1 MITEKHTC
9 EERVFRNWSEHTCG
23 ITARF
28 EHGGRWY
35 CKRHHPP
42 SAKAKAEARDKAYRD
57 RLNEEVAVAQKRRKQ
72 EDQMRSDHA
81 RMEAMQEAQVDT
93 IYLDDGKIIDV
104 GGKHSGDLRAAIDQW
119 VKER

>member
-1 MITEKHTC
+1 MITENHTC
-9 EERVFRNWSEHTCG
+9 EGRVFRNWSEHTCG

-42 SAKAKAEARDKAYRD
+42 SAKAKSEARDKAYRD
-57 RLNEEVAVAQKRRKQ
+57 RLNEEIAVAQKRRKQ
-72 EDQMRSDHA
+72 ENQMRADYA
-81 RMEAMQEAQVDT
+81 RMEALCAGNWHAAFRQ
-93 IYLDDGKIIDV
+93 ILDIG
-104 GGKHSGDLRAAIDQW
+104 SSYSDLRAAIDQW

>member
-1 MITEKHTC
+1 MSAPEKHTC

-81 RMEAMQEAQVDT
+81 RMEALA
-93 IYLDDGKIIDV
+93 
-104 GGKHSGDLRAAIDQW
+104 S
-119 VKER
+119 